1 MVQGDVVKS
10 DAAVKR
16 VAQRHAGP
24 TAPWTLNAD
33 IQEDDEPEDSE
44 SRMDELSDGQQEFVP
59 YCVMPYV
66 ERLLQV
72 SRISH
77 YMPACQHGHLPL
89 AQKAC
94 CPEPIAVHFDACHR
108 SLQHMD
114 IKRVLY
120 CAGVH
125 GSDAGKDSKC
135 EMRLASPTLQ
145 LAVAPGA
152 AYFAHL
158 WAPFLCC
165 HRAYVPLLWTENRF
179 CQQLW
184 HVLLSMLY
192 HQQ

>member
-24 TAPWTLNAD
+24 TAPWTLNAPTEE
-33 IQEDDEPEDSE
+33 EDGPEDSE

-72 SRISH
+72 SRMSYH
-77 YMPACQHGHLPL
+77 MPACQHSRLPL

-94 CPEPIAVHFDACHR
+94 CPQPIAVHVMHATASYKKLD
-108 SLQHMD
+108 M
-114 IKRVLY
+114 KGVLY

-125 GSDAGKDSKC
+125 DSDF
-135 EMRLASPTLQ
+135 R
-145 LAVAPGA
+145 
-152 AYFAHL
+152 
-158 WAPFLCC
+158 
-165 HRAYVPLLWTENRF
+165 
-179 CQQLW
+179 
-184 HVLLSMLY
+184 
-192 HQQ
+192 